1 MAVQQVGRGP
11 KVGPLSAERISTG
24 VAGLDEM
31 LGGGLLPGH
40 VVVVS
45 GPTGAGKTIFALQF
59 MYPNLRQ
66 GKRCLYIS
74 ASDDEEAVVT
84 NALSFGWN
92 FRPYMESGQL
102 NLRHVEIVEHEA
114 GSKITSDYLDQ
125 LPRILQESGADIVA
139 LDSITEYDD
148 LCRND
153 TERRARL
160 LHLRRT
166 IKNMGGTAIFTAESD
181 ESQMRSKYGMAEY
194 ATDGLILLRHYQPE
208 DFSLFLYIIQVKK
221 MRWIKHSRD
230 MRAYSITDHGIE
242 IQSPLYTILASAGK
256 IR

>member
-1 MAVQQVGRGP
+1 MAAQQTDRSIKATGV
-11 KVGPLSAERISTG
+11 SAERIATG

-31 LGGGLLPGH
+31 LGGGLLRGH
-40 VVVVS
+40 VIVAS

-59 MYPNLRQ
+59 IYHHLRQ

-74 ASDDEEAVVT
+74 ASDDVESVVT
-84 NALSFGWN
+84 NAFSFGWD
-92 FRPYMESGQL
+92 FRPYVESGQL
-102 NLRHVEIVEHEA
+102 DLRHVEIVEIEA

-125 LPRILQESGADIVA
+125 LPRILQESGAEIIA

-148 LCRND
+148 LCKSD
-153 TERRARL
+153 TERRARM
-160 LHLRRT
+160 LHLRRI
-166 IKNMGGTAIFTAESD
+166 IKNLGGTAIFSAESD
-181 ESQMRSKYGMAEY
+181 DSQTRSKYGMAEY
-194 ATDGLILLRHYQPE
+194 ASDGLILLRHYQPE